1 MFVTLITDCK
11 DDNALGRSTTRLS
24 TLFECNV
31 TTIGVNG
38 WDADLEAAGNL
49 IDMLDASAGKKG
61 VILVNVAPRHKSGK
75 KWPNG
80 TPFGFF
86 HYKETL
92 VVISVDGLSLSLVKK
107 LGIVNH
113 INVMDIPTV
122 MKYLKQQGI
131 VSKDLVEHIS
141 HTQFRSFEFL
151 PRVAA
156 WLAEGIEIPSEKY
169 PLKNVPH
176 LPKAIWWIDNFG
188 NVKTTLL
195 PEDIGFK
202 AGKKVFF
209 PTSLRGGTTKQSVVT
224 KVDSGQARMTLIC
237 YNRLKDVPEDK
248 PALIIGSSGLDE
260 KRFLEIVVQG
270 KSAEKELNLKSG
282 QDI

>member
-49 IDMLDASAGKKG
+49 IDMLDASEGKKG

-80 TPFGFF
+80 TPFGYF

-92 VVISVDGLSLSLVKK
+92 VVISVDGLTMSLVKK

-113 INVMDIPTV
+113 VNVMDIPTV
-122 MKYLKQQGI
+122 MKYLKQQRI
-131 VSKDLVEHIS
+131 VAKDLVEHIS

-176 LPKAIWWIDNFG
+176 VPKAIWWIDNFG
-188 NVKTTLL
+188 NSKTTLL

-202 AGKKVFF
+202 AGKLVIIGDLKLK
-209 PTSLRGGTTKQSVVT
+209 S
-224 KVDSGQARMTLIC
+224 
-237 YNRLKDVPEDK
+237 YNRLKDVPEGK

-282 QDI
+282 QEI